1 MPKNLKTSKEELDH
15 LLMLEGSDLAME
27 FMNVSQIS
35 YVSPSAGFFA
45 IAEQNTNEILIFGAE
60 RGTVRK
66 VSLSDDF
73 LLYPFNAVQSA
84 DLGFKA
90 KNGKVKCH
98 IGGGFGE
105 ISANSYIEAAMKAL
119 ILANTE
125 FNHGLKK

>member
-1 MPKNLKTSKEELDH
+1 MPKKVKTPKEQLDH
-15 LLMLEGSDLAME
+15 ILTLEGSELAME
-27 FMNVSQIS
+27 FMNASQIS

-66 VSLSDDF
+66 VLLTDDF
-73 LLYPFNAVQSA
+73 LLYAFNAVQSA

-90 KNGKVKCH
+90 SNGKVKCH
-98 IGGGFGE
+98 IGDGLGK
-105 ISANSYIEAAMKAL
+105 ISANSYFEAAMKAL

-125 FNHGLKK
+125 FNHRLKK